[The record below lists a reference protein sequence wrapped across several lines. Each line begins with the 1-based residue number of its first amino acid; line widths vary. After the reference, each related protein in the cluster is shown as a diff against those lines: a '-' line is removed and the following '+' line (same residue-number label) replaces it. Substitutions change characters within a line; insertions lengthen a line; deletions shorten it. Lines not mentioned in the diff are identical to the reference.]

1 VLYYG
6 IYGVCIGILA
16 CRGLSLVSSPLHAM
30 KSQSQIQSSAV
41 LRRRPTA
48 KGVGLR
54 VADSHTGNHLEDGF
68 TLLETIRRL
77 LVIIGRRSH
86 SGFKGEAFEPE
97 RRVLTSA
104 KDTIAVQCYGLSANE
119 LNEFLSSYP
128 IPSEYDVI
136 LPTSFQTIFDTHPG
150 YVSLYTHSFSL
161 ANLSFGIGSPS
172 ASVNTELPK
181 DVEEPEVQTTEI
193 IADSRNSS
201 KAGVFIVH
209 LGSVVA
215 RIKERKAL
223 FLFNL
228 IGPLEMDL
236 NSSGNFVFCLIMMSP
251 TSRACLLERSL
262 PTRRASVSVPA
273 LATLVSMENKG
284 VGISVGSKP
293 LRSILKKPR
302 ITPTVLSDD
311 GGCVSDSVTMSPV
324 VLVHTFTDMAQLEA
338 DNSDVV
344 HDMDNENVNIHQ
356 VGAQTATVKSPGNN
370 DVGASN
376 VMAWIY
382 NFDYMWTDMGV
393 FNIWE
398 RRLKWSF
405 DLLNSLKKETTFI
418 HLNLIPELHIV
429 HSETIS
435 NYIKKET
442 TPKCKTR
449 GGSSRPLV
457 KRKLAFR
464 SSSSRVVRT
473 KTSASKD
480 DTPIVSISEDDEG
493 KFSVHL
499 VLSEGIDLLI
509 HPLSSLYVL
518 LGLPN
523 CFELKDANACHLK
536 ISAITPPTWKVN
548 KRAREFLQV
557 IEKMSGEADVIKAR
571 ILVLALREKISS
583 LTIDVKEHKGNL
595 DRMMLKSQ
603 KWAGY
608 QVTLLTLKS
617 KVDSIKAEKAKL
629 EAVEVSLLREVE
641 ELKQDRRDVV
651 SKVIPYA
658 AMKEPFDLSKAKGYR
673 SSYKK
678 EHTQTSNDFA
688 TATFP
693 WLDEFVAGLNPSVF
707 SWP

>member
-1 VLYYG
+1 MKTQVLSRK
-6 IYGVCIGILA
+6 CM
-16 CRGLSLVSSPLHAM
+16 GLSLANTSGCESKCRNKMGRDLAQRPM
-30 KSQSQIQSSAV
+30 I

-97 RRVLTSA
+97 RRLRVEGSIAGSVL
-104 KDTIAVQCYGLSANE
+104 
-119 LNEFLSSYP
+119 
-128 IPSEYDVI
+128 
-136 LPTSFQTIFDTHPG
+136 
-150 YVSLYTHSFSL
+150 
-161 ANLSFGIGSPS
+161 
-172 ASVNTELPK
+172 VNTELPK
-181 DVEEPEVQTTEI
+181 MFEEPEVSDYRVIEI
-193 IADSRNSS
+193 LSAL
-201 KAGVFIVH
+201 VVH
-209 LGSVVA
+209 
-215 RIKERKAL
+215 
-223 FLFNL
+223 
-228 IGPLEMDL
+228 DL
-236 NSSGNFVFCLIMMSP
+236 AP
-251 TSRACLLERSL
+251 
-262 PTRRASVSVPA
+262 
-273 LATLVSMENKG
+273 
-284 VGISVGSKP
+284 
-293 LRSILKKPR
+293 
-302 ITPTVLSDD
+302 
-311 GGCVSDSVTMSPV
+311 VTMSPV